1 MLHTQ
6 IMFVNCTSLSMVLN
20 RLPSLVWMLYLP
32 SFTIG
37 GFMPLVQFLL
47 SSFIII
53 TLPLPYS
60 SFMLMILSLQA
71 IVLLSLTILFIIWGL
86 SLSLKTSVLFTI
98 SLIFKSNTLPSGCSF
113 IRPNMTLTF
122 FDITYLTLKLVKPLA
137 LSDPTLYILPLV
149 LCKYLT
155 FTQADITLVVNQVC
169 QCMQSQTDLHLIATK
184 CMLWYMRVSLG
195 FGVKF
200 TPSPL
205 HLSAFTNADWAGDP
219 NDYILPMVSLNFWA
233 PTSFLVPQWKRLYS
247 PRSLT
252 EAEYW
257 SLAFSV
263 TELCSCFLRIWVSF
277 SLMCHASSVTVSQH
291 LL

>member
-1 MLHTQ
+1 
-6 IMFVNCTSLSMVLN
+6 
-20 RLPSLVWMLYLP
+20 
-32 SFTIG
+32 
-37 GFMPLVQFLL
+37 MPLVQFLL

-53 TLPLPYS
+53 TLPFPYS
-60 SFMLMILSLQA
+60 SFMLMILFLQA

-98 SLIFKSNTLPSGCSF
+98 SLVFKSNTLPSGCSF

-122 FDITYLTLKLVKPLA
+122 FDITCLTLNLVKPLA

-169 QCMQSQTDLHLIATK
+169 QCMQSPTDLHLIATK
-184 CMLWYMRVSLG
+184 CMLWYMRGSLG
-195 FGVKF
+195 FGVMF

-219 NDYILPMVSLNFWA
+219 NDYILPMVSMNFWA

-247 PRSLT
+247 PCSLT

-257 SLAFSV
+257 SLASSV
-263 TELCSCFLRIWVSF
+263 TELCSCFLKIWVSF
-277 SLMCHASSVTVSQH
+277 SLMCHASSVTMLQH